1 MRRFL
6 PFVLLIFCLGA
17 AAPMT
22 EADAVRIVLTANPVP
37 ADLFSSSFLAQVPAE
52 QLTPVRNQ
60 VIAPLGTF
68 VRAEG
73 SEGQYTAYFTHGTLK
88 VMVHLDAQGKIDAML
103 LRDPVVSGTTMKDA
117 AALFNA
123 LPGDVSYLVIKNGKD
138 AAAHNADQRYSVGS
152 TFKLAVLNALKKQV
166 DSGKRKWSDVVLLA
180 PQWKS
185 LPSGVLQTWPDET
198 PLTLSTLATEMISIS
213 DNTAADSLI
222 HVVGQRA
229 LAAFARGNKPFL
241 TTREMFLLK
250 SKANAALRERFRA
263 GTSQQKQAMLSQID
277 RQALPGITDL
287 DTSPQLSDIEWHYS
301 NRDLCSLM
309 QTVHTLPM
317 FDINPGLASP
327 SQWKHIAYKGG
338 SDFGVI
344 SMTTW
349 LQAKDGTTYCVS
361 ATWNDRTAPV
371 DETKFASAYSV
382 LIGALTAPRTAK

>member
-22 EADAVRIVLTANPVP
+22 EADAVRIVLTANTVP
-37 ADLFSSSFLAQVPAE
+37 ADLFSQSFLAQVPAE

-60 VIAPLGTF
+60 VVAPLGTF

-73 SEGQYTAYFTHGTLK
+73 SNGQYTAYFTHGTLK
-88 VMVHLDAQGKIDAML
+88 VMIHLDAQGKIDAML
-103 LRDPVVSGTTMKDA
+103 LREPVVTGTTMKDA
-117 AALFNA
+117 AALFDA

-138 AAAHNADQRYSVGS
+138 AVAHNADQRYSVGS
-152 TFKLAVLNALKKQV
+152 TFKLAVLNALKNQI
-166 DSGKRKWSDVVLLA
+166 DAGKRKWTDVVRLQPA
-180 PQWKS
+180 WKS
-185 LPSGVLQTWPDET
+185 LPSGVLQTWPDGT
-198 PLTLSTLATEMISIS
+198 PLTLATLATEMISIS

-222 HVVGQRA
+222 HVVGQRT
-229 LAAFARGNKPFL
+229 LAPFARGNTPFL

-250 SKANAALRERFRA
+250 SKTNAALRERFRA
-263 GTSQQKQAMLSQID
+263 GTTQQKQAVLTQLA
-277 RQALPGITDL
+277 RQALPGITEV
-287 DTSPQLSDIEWHYS
+287 DTSPTLADIEWHFS
-301 NRDLCSLM
+301 NRDLCALM
-309 QTVHTLPM
+309 QGVHDLPAM
-317 FDINPGLASP
+317 SVNPGLASP

-349 LQAKDGTTYCVS
+349 LQAKDGTSYCVS

-382 LIGALTAPRTAK
+382 LIGALGGRTP